1 MTHGFMENWFVSG
14 MKRKMDAFAVVLLW
28 CDGRH
33 LGFDIFF
40 NAGQNNN
47 NNKITTRNAEDSWI
61 VKKFKTVNATE
72 TFCMC

>member
-14 MKRKMDAFAVVLLW
+14 LHGEKNDAFAVFLLW

-40 NAGQNNN
+40 SSGQNNN

-61 VKKFKTVNATE
+61 VKKFKTVNAD
-72 TFCMC
+72 